1 MASAYDAI
9 GHLQVTWRL
18 PDMFKLIYLGTLPPQ
33 APPPL
38 DLLRFVHC
46 VTHTSV
52 EKWTFGILPSCC
64 NKFTS
69 ELKSLP
75 VCIFKE
81 KNLRRVKKK
90 TLRKK

>member
-9 GHLQVTWRL
+9 GQLQVTWKP
-18 PDMFKLIYLGTLPPQ
+18 PDMFKRVYLGTFPPT
-33 APPPL
+33 PPPL
-38 DLLRFVHC
+38 DLLRFVHY
-46 VTHTSV
+46 VTHISV
-52 EKWTFGILPSCC
+52 QKWTFGIRPSCC

-81 KNLRRVKKK
+81 KNLRRVNSQKKVCN
-90 TLRKK
+90 